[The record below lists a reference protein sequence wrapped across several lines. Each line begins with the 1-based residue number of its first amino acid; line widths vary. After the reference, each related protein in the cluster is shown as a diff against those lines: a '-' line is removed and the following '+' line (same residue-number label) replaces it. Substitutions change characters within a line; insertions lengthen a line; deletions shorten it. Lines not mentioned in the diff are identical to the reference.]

1 MSLKFDWQKFVPAGK
16 TVSSPMKSKLF
27 LLGFLCTSVAAF
39 AEPLTQSTFTEI
51 VKEVNV
57 VAATT
62 KTAQPGTVNEIV
74 KAPDLVRTGPESR
87 AELTAPDQTITR
99 VGANTV
105 FSFEPTGRDLNL
117 EKGNVLFH
125 SPHGKGGGTIRSGGA
140 AAAVLGTTLIVS
152 STGDG
157 GFKVILLEG
166 KGKVT
171 LPNGKSAALKAGQ
184 LVVVLP
190 GQTDLG
196 PVLEINLG
204 KLVAGSQLVTGFAN
218 PLSSMPLIQRAI
230 DEQNK
235 KIAKGRLSDT
245 GLSPEAFGKSHQPTH
260 TPGNALGAVDKTAY
274 QSSVGGVVTRVQVD
288 LLEQQGKKPTGLNPG
303 GRGFSTIGSK

>member
-1 MSLKFDWQKFVPAGK
+1 MKTKLLLAALLCACVPA
-16 TVSSPMKSKLF
+16 
-27 LLGFLCTSVAAF
+27 F
-39 AEPLTQSTFTEI
+39 AVPLTESTFTEI

-62 KTAQPGTVNEIV
+62 KTAQPGAVNEIV

-87 AELTAPDQTITR
+87 AELTAQDQTITR

-105 FSFEPTGRDLNL
+105 FSFEPNGRNLNL

-125 SPHGKGGGTIRSGGA
+125 SPAGKGGGSIRSGGA

-152 STGDG
+152 STDTG

-171 LPNGKSAALKAGQ
+171 LPNGKSTTLKAGQ
-184 LVVVLP
+184 LVFVLP
-190 GQTDLG
+190 GQTSFG

-204 KLVAGSQLVTGFAN
+204 KLVGGSLLVNGFSH
-218 PLSSMPLIQRAI
+218 PLPSLSLIQAAI
-230 DEQNK
+230 DNQNK
-235 KIAKGRLSDT
+235 QLQKGGLKDT
-245 GLSPEAFGKSHQPTH
+245 GLPADSFNHG
-260 TPGNALGAVDKTAY
+260 PGNGLDTIDNNTY
-274 QSSVGGVVTRVQVD
+274 RNLVVPK
-288 LLEQQGKKPTGLNPG
+288 LPILKG
-303 GRGFSTIGSK
+303 

>member
-1 MSLKFDWQKFVPAGK
+1 MKTNLLLAG
-16 TVSSPMKSKLF
+16 
-27 LLGFLCTSVAAF
+27 LLCVAMPAF
-39 AEPLTQSTFTEI
+39 AAPLTQSTFTEV

-62 KTAQPGTVNEIV
+62 KTAQPAAVNELV

-87 AELTAPDQTITR
+87 AELTASDQTITR

-105 FSFEPTGRDLNL
+105 FSFEPTGRELSL
-117 EKGNVLFH
+117 EKGSVLFH
-125 SPHGKGGGTIRSGGA
+125 SPKGKGGGSIRSGGA

-171 LPNGKSAALKAGQ
+171 LPNGKSTTLKAGQ
-184 LVVVLP
+184 LVFVLP
-190 GQTDLG
+190 GQTSFG

-204 KLVAGSQLVTGFAN
+204 KLVAGSQLVNGFSN
-218 PLSSMPLIQRAI
+218 PLSSMPLIQKAI
-230 DEQNK
+230 DTQNTQL
-235 KIAKGRLSDT
+235 ARGRLIDT
-245 GLSPEAFGKSHQPTH
+245 GVAPENIARKHEPARS
-260 TPGNALGAVDKTAY
+260 PGNGFGAVDKTTY
-274 QSSVGGVVTRVQVD
+274 QTSVGSVISVLQVEI
-288 LLEQQGKKPTGLNPG
+288 LTQQGKAPTGFNPG
-303 GRGFSTIGSK
+303 SRGFSLIGTK

>member
-1 MSLKFDWQKFVPAGK
+1 MK
-16 TVSSPMKSKLF
+16 TN
-27 LLGFLCTSVAAF
+27 LLLVTLLCASMTALAA
-39 AEPLTQSTFTEI
+39 PLTESTFTEI

-57 VAATT
+57 VAAAT
-62 KTAQPGTVNEIV
+62 KSAQPGAVNQVV

-105 FSFEPTGRDLNL
+105 FSFEPAARDINL

-125 SPHGKGGGTIRSGGA
+125 SPAGKGGGSIRSGGA

-152 STGDG
+152 STGTG

-171 LPNGKSAALKAGQ
+171 LPNGKSTALTAGQ
-184 LVVVLP
+184 LVFVLP
-190 GQTDLG
+190 GQTTFG

-204 KLVAGSQLVTGFAN
+204 KLVGGSLLINGFST
-218 PLSSMPLIQRAI
+218 PLSSMPLIQNAI
-230 DEQNK
+230 NNQNK
-235 KIAKGRLSDT
+235 KLRDGGLKDT
-245 GLSPEAFGKSHQPTH
+245 GNPPDDFNHG
-260 TPGNALGAVDKTAY
+260 PGN
-274 QSSVGGVVTRVQVD
+274 
-288 LLEQQGKKPTGLNPG
+288 GLDSIDNNTYHNFIIPKLRFLKG
-303 GRGFSTIGSK
+303 